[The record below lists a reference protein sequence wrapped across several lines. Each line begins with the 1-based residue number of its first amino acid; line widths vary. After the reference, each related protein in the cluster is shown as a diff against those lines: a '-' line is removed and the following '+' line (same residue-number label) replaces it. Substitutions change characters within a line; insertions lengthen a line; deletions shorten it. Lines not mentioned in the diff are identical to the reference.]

1 MSLEQQMKSG
11 LLYREFGHKDEK
23 DVAYEKLIERQR
35 KHGKELTFAYNQT
48 NPSDYGRKRELLEQI
63 LGSLGDEV
71 WIESP
76 VNFSYGCNTHVGNY
90 FYANFNLVIVDD
102 VDVYIG
108 DYVMCG
114 PNVSICVTGHPVY
127 GEFRRDGT
135 QFSLPVHIGNDVW
148 IGANAVIMPGVTI
161 GNNVVIG
168 AGSVVTQDIP
178 DNVVAFGT
186 PCRVARPI
194 TEEDKEYFRK
204 GVPVNKDWRE

>member
-11 LLYREFGHKDEK
+11 LLYREYGHKDEK
-23 DVAYEKLIERQR
+23 DIAYEKVIERQR

-48 NPSDYGRKRELLEQI
+48 NPSDYGRKRELLQQI
-63 LGSLGDEV
+63 LGSMGDEV

-90 FYANFNLVIVDD
+90 FYANYGLVVVDD
-102 VDVYIG
+102 VDVFIG

-127 GEFRRDGT
+127 GEYRRDGT
-135 QFSLPVHIGNDVW
+135 QFSLSVHIGNDVW
-148 IGANAVIMPGVTI
+148 IGANVVIMPGVTI

-168 AGSVVTQDIP
+168 AGSVVTKDIP
-178 DNVVAFGT
+178 DTVVAFGT
-186 PCRVARPI
+186 PCRVARQI
-194 TEEDKEYFRK
+194 TDEDKEYFRK